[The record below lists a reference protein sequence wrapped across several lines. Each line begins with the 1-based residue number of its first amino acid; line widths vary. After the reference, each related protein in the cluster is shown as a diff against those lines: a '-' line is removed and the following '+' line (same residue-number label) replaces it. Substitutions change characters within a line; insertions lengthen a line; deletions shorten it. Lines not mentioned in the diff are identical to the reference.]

1 MKPDSEL
8 LAQYAIRRDEG
19 SFAELAR
26 RHIDH
31 VYSTALRLVGGDT
44 HLAEDVT
51 QAVFVDLARKASSLR
66 ECRALS
72 GWLHTSTRYAA
83 AKLVRT
89 EQRRREREQTIV
101 AMTHDPSSS
110 EPEWEQVRSVL
121 DDSISELCAPDRDA
135 LLLRFF
141 ERKAFAEIG
150 SLLGL
155 SENAARMRV
164 HRAVDKLRE
173 RLSARGI
180 TSTSGALGAVLTMH
194 AVGFAPTGLAARLIS
209 QVAAV
214 KPASWFTLA
223 GPTQNAAAV
232 LALCLIGGAVL
243 FWNSRIPQPPP
254 ATAVTAQNNR
264 LSQAVPNPRVFAD
277 SGGLGRPSAA
287 EPSGLELLFL
297 DDQSGLPITN
307 QFARFR
313 LVGDQH
319 TLELVQGRCVL
330 PLPQEARSLRIWT
343 HIDDYADKHL
353 RWHPDQGEVVPE
365 LYVVRLV
372 RPVLI
377 HGQVVDPL
385 GRPLANAT
393 VAFGNNIIPG
403 REHMPEVHHL
413 NAASTTTDDAG
424 RWLIRRVAPELL
436 DCLEGGAS
444 HPHYVEARV
453 SVFGEAQAAQ
463 QLLDGT
469 FVFRLGPAA
478 SVRGR
483 VIDDFGNSVSNAL
496 VTVGHQD
503 HSKSRQ
509 TRSAV
514 DGTFSVTGCSI
525 YKQPITA
532 HADGFAPAT
541 ISMDIQPGMPEVIL
555 TLRKGKALRVRI
567 VNGFGAPVPNATVYY
582 DFLNDIE
589 SEPLPQVNFE
599 ARTDS
604 EGRIVWLDAPEQA
617 LPFCVNARGYLEAR
631 SVVRP
636 ADEEHVITL
645 VPALVISGTVRDAQ
659 SGELLPRFRLCI
671 GHLAAVPGNDME
683 PRWLELE
690 RFRPL
695 FSGGQ
700 FYRALEEAISDGGL
714 EPVWFFRVEAE
725 GYASHVTRGYGAEE
739 GEVRLDV
746 QLSRTQ
752 QSFVGIYT
760 PAGDFAAEAHVGLFP
775 RPSRLR
781 AGPGG
786 FARGASTPGGT
797 LRRADAQGRFLL
809 PEDEEVRE
817 VAIAH
822 PDGYIEISAEN
833 LRKARAVRLQPW
845 GRVEGF
851 GATSPGEAG
860 IGWGASLRRI
870 VPELP
875 GERRLLSAE
884 TYEGRSDAYRRIAF
898 PYVPP
903 GVFELALWEQTAEGR
918 TERSAAAV
926 EIRSGE
932 TLQIS
937 FSDTMESSRR

>member
-31 VYSTALRLVGGDT
+31 VYSTALRLVGGDA

-51 QAVFVDLARKASSLR
+51 QAVFIDLARKASSLR

-83 AKLVRT
+83 AKMVRT

-121 DDSISELCAPDRDA
+121 DDSISELSAPDRDA
-135 LLLRFF
+135 VLLRFF
-141 ERKAFAEIG
+141 EKKAFAEIG

-180 TSTSGALGAVLTMH
+180 TSTSGALGAVLTMK
-194 AVGFAPTGLAARLIS
+194 AVGSAPTGLTARLIS

-214 KPASWFTLA
+214 KPASWLALA
-223 GPTQNAAAV
+223 GATQKAAAILV
-232 LALCLIGGAVL
+232 LCLIGGAVM
-243 FWNSRIPQPPP
+243 FWNYRIPQPPL

-264 LSQAVPNPRVFAD
+264 LSQAVPNPRVFPG
-277 SGGLGRPSAA
+277 SGELARPSAA
-287 EPSGLELLFL
+287 EPSGLELLFI

-307 QFARFR
+307 EFAR
-313 LVGDQH
+313 LVAGDEH

-330 PLPQEARSLRIWT
+330 PLRQEAGWLRIWT
-343 HIDDYADKHL
+343 HIDGYADKHL
-353 RWHPDQGEVVPE
+353 RWHPDRGEVIPDF
-365 LYVVRLV
+365 YAVRLV
-372 RPVLI
+372 RPLLI
-377 HGQVVDPL
+377 HGRVIDPL

-393 VAFGNNIIPG
+393 VTFGNKVIPG
-403 REHMPEVHHL
+403 LEHMPEVHDL
-413 NAASTTTDDAG
+413 NPASTTTDDAG
-424 RWLIRRVAPELL
+424 RWLIRRAAPELL
-436 DCLEGGAS
+436 EYLEGGAS
-444 HPHYVEARV
+444 HPHYVDAHV
-453 SVFGEAQAAQ
+453 SVFSEAQAAQ

-478 SVRGR
+478 TVHGR
-483 VIDDFGNSVSNAL
+483 VIDHFGNPVSNAL
-496 VTVGHQD
+496 VTVGHQAAS
-503 HSKSRQ
+503 HSRQ
-509 TRSAV
+509 TRSAS
-514 DGTFSVTGCSI
+514 DGTFSVAGCSI
-525 YKQPITA
+525 FKQPITA
-532 HADGFAPAT
+532 HAEGFAPAT
-541 ISMDIQPGMPEVIL
+541 ISMDIEPGMPEVIL
-555 TLRKGKALRVRI
+555 TLRKGKALRMRI
-567 VNGFGAPVPNATVYY
+567 VNGLGAPVPNATVYY

-589 SEPLPQVNFE
+589 PEPLPQVNFE

-604 EGRIVWLDAPEQA
+604 EGRIVWPEAPDQA
-617 LPFCVNARGYLEAR
+617 LPLCVNARGYLEAR

-636 ADEEHVITL
+636 VDEEHVIRL

-671 GHLAAVPGNDME
+671 GHLEAVAGKEME

-700 FYRALEEAISDGGL
+700 FHRALEEAIGDGGIEL
-714 EPVWFFRVEAE
+714 IWFFRFEAE
-725 GYASHVTRGYGAEE
+725 GYASHVTRGYRAEE

-746 QLSRTQ
+746 QLQRTQ
-752 QSFVGIYT
+752 ETLVGIYT
-760 PAGDFAAEAHVGLFP
+760 PAGEFAAEAHVGLFP

-786 FARGASTPGGT
+786 FAPGASTPGGA

-817 VAIAH
+817 IAIAH
-822 PDGYIEISAEN
+822 PEGYIEISAKH
-833 LRKARAVRLQPW
+833 LRKSRAVRLQPW
-845 GRVEGF
+845 GSVEGF
-851 GATSPGEAG
+851 GVTSPGEGG
-860 IGWGASLRRI
+860 IGWEANLRR
-870 VPELP
+870 VLPEVP

-884 TYEGRSDAYRRIAF
+884 TYVARSDGYGRVAF
-898 PYVPP
+898 PHVPP
-903 GVFELALWEQTAEGR
+903 GVFELALWEQTPGGLI
-918 TERSAAAV
+918 ERSTATV

-932 TLQIS
+932 TLQVS
-937 FSDTMESSRR
+937 FSDLMEKFQQ